1 MKKVKILA
9 FIVLLTTFVSSMS
22 ACVQITVNTTSVES
36 SMSSASSMDE
46 KQESASS
53 EISEQVVSEPPRTVP
68 NGYTIPDTNMTV
80 TIPEGATVLSVD
92 TPAGD
97 AAWSK
102 AGILD
107 ASEKIKEMQKNG
119 TTAEIIAANGDT
131 IAVAAKSSDYAN
143 SVFNLNN
150 LDEKGKKDFLKYME
164 PSSMDGSTTGTIT
177 WYDHAQI
184 PFFMIDICAENIK
197 EEGPVYE
204 RLYGTLYDGKIV
216 SFDLFGDTK
225 EISEETDAFMRA
237 VVDSAV
243 ISAFAEAPTI
253 ENGLSRQS
261 AVTLG
266 AVGVLIV
273 LLIVYFVTT
282 HSRNKREKQLRKET
296 ADRLAEYRRS
306 KQDDESVGT
315 GALRFVNETDHD
327 DAAIKTFANY
337 QAYHL
342 QIFMPVFTVVLSVI
356 ALYVVWQLGN
366 FDSNWWV
373 MLLLIGFA
381 IYSLYKLATASTNTA
396 KVLMRSYGKLR
407 SRRAAYY
414 FYDGDF
420 RITGLQASNLHP
432 YFQISRMYETN
443 EYFYMY
449 FGEGNTYFIRKDGFK
464 QGDADAFRTFMKEK
478 LGKRFK

>member
-1 MKKVKILA
+1 MTNQRKSMR
-9 FIVLLTTFVSSMS
+9 FIGCLLTVFMLAVVFCLP
-22 ACVQITVNTTSVES
+22 ALAD
-36 SMSSASSMDE
+36 SASSN
-46 KQESASS
+46 
-53 EISEQVVSEPPRTVP
+53 T
-68 NGYTIPDTNMTV
+68 YTIPDTNMTV

-119 TTAEIIAANGDT
+119 TTAEIVAANGDT

-253 ENGLSRQS
+253 EN
-261 AVTLG
+261 
-266 AVGVLIV
+266 
-273 LLIVYFVTT
+273 
-282 HSRNKREKQLRKET
+282 
-296 ADRLAEYRRS
+296 
-306 KQDDESVGT
+306 
-315 GALRFVNETDHD
+315 
-327 DAAIKTFANY
+327 

-407 SRRAAYY
+407 NRRAAYY

>member
-1 MKKVKILA
+1 MKKVKILVS
-9 FIVLLTTFVSSMS
+9 IVLLTTFVSSMS
-22 ACVQITVNTTSVES
+22 ACVQITVNTTSDE
-36 SMSSASSMDE
+36 SSASSISNTPE
-46 KQESASS
+46 KQESTSS
-53 EISEQVVSEPPRTVP
+53 ETGENATSELPHTVP

-107 ASEKIKEMQKNG
+107 ASEKIEEMQKNG

-131 IAVAAKSSDYAN
+131 IAVAAKSSNYAN

-225 EISEETDAFMRA
+225 QISEETDAFMRA

-243 ISAFAEAPTI
+243 ISAFAENP
-253 ENGLSRQS
+253 
-261 AVTLG
+261 
-266 AVGVLIV
+266 
-273 LLIVYFVTT
+273 
-282 HSRNKREKQLRKET
+282 
-296 ADRLAEYRRS
+296 
-306 KQDDESVGT
+306 
-315 GALRFVNETDHD
+315 
-327 DAAIKTFANY
+327 
-337 QAYHL
+337 
-342 QIFMPVFTVVLSVI
+342 
-356 ALYVVWQLGN
+356 
-366 FDSNWWV
+366 
-373 MLLLIGFA
+373 
-381 IYSLYKLATASTNTA
+381 
-396 KVLMRSYGKLR
+396 
-407 SRRAAYY
+407 
-414 FYDGDF
+414 
-420 RITGLQASNLHP
+420 
-432 YFQISRMYETN
+432 
-443 EYFYMY
+443 
-449 FGEGNTYFIRKDGFK
+449 
-464 QGDADAFRTFMKEK
+464 
-478 LGKRFK
+478 

>member
-1 MKKVKILA
+1 
-9 FIVLLTTFVSSMS
+9 
-22 ACVQITVNTTSVES
+22 
-36 SMSSASSMDE
+36 
-46 KQESASS
+46 
-53 EISEQVVSEPPRTVP
+53 
-68 NGYTIPDTNMTV
+68 
-80 TIPEGATVLSVD
+80 
-92 TPAGD
+92 
-97 AAWSK
+97 
-102 AGILD
+102 
-107 ASEKIKEMQKNG
+107 
-119 TTAEIIAANGDT
+119 
-131 IAVAAKSSDYAN
+131 
-143 SVFNLNN
+143 
-150 LDEKGKKDFLKYME
+150 
-164 PSSMDGSTTGTIT
+164 
-177 WYDHAQI
+177 
-184 PFFMIDICAENIK
+184 
-197 EEGPVYE
+197 
-204 RLYGTLYDGKIV
+204 
-216 SFDLFGDTK
+216 
-225 EISEETDAFMRA
+225 
-237 VVDSAV
+237 
-243 ISAFAEAPTI
+243 
-253 ENGLSRQS
+253 
-261 AVTLG
+261 VTLG

-407 SRRAAYY
+407 NRRAAYY

>member
-1 MKKVKILA
+1 MTNQRKSMR
-9 FIVLLTTFVSSMS
+9 FIGCLLTVFMLAVVFCLP
-22 ACVQITVNTTSVES
+22 ALAD
-36 SMSSASSMDE
+36 SASSN
-46 KQESASS
+46 
-53 EISEQVVSEPPRTVP
+53 T
-68 NGYTIPDTNMTV
+68 YTIPDTNMTV

-225 EISEETDAFMRA
+225 QISEETDAFMRA

-407 SRRAAYY
+407 NRRAAYY

-449 FGEGNTYFIRKDGFK
+449 FGEDNTYFIRKDGFK

>member
-1 MKKVKILA
+1 MTNQRKSMRFIGCLLA
-9 FIVLLTTFVSSMS
+9 VFMLAVVFCLPAL
-22 ACVQITVNTTSVES
+22 AD
-36 SMSSASSMDE
+36 SASSN
-46 KQESASS
+46 
-53 EISEQVVSEPPRTVP
+53 T
-68 NGYTIPDTNMTV
+68 YTIPDTNMTV

-150 LDEKGKKDFLKYME
+150 LDEKGKKDFFEIHGAVFHGRQHDRHHHVVRPRTDSVL
-164 PSSMDGSTTGTIT
+164 
-177 WYDHAQI
+177 YDRHLCGEYQGG
-184 PFFMIDICAENIK
+184 
-197 EEGPVYE
+197 GPVYE

-243 ISAFAEAPTI
+243 ISAFAETPTI

-342 QIFMPVFTVVLSVI
+342 QIFMPVFTVILSVI

-396 KVLMRSYGKLR
+396 KMLMRSYGKLR

>member
-143 SVFNLNN
+143 SDFNLNN

-243 ISAFAEAPTI
+243 ISAFAENP
-253 ENGLSRQS
+253 
-261 AVTLG
+261 
-266 AVGVLIV
+266 
-273 LLIVYFVTT
+273 
-282 HSRNKREKQLRKET
+282 
-296 ADRLAEYRRS
+296 
-306 KQDDESVGT
+306 
-315 GALRFVNETDHD
+315 
-327 DAAIKTFANY
+327 
-337 QAYHL
+337 
-342 QIFMPVFTVVLSVI
+342 
-356 ALYVVWQLGN
+356 
-366 FDSNWWV
+366 
-373 MLLLIGFA
+373 
-381 IYSLYKLATASTNTA
+381 
-396 KVLMRSYGKLR
+396 
-407 SRRAAYY
+407 
-414 FYDGDF
+414 
-420 RITGLQASNLHP
+420 
-432 YFQISRMYETN
+432 
-443 EYFYMY
+443 
-449 FGEGNTYFIRKDGFK
+449 
-464 QGDADAFRTFMKEK
+464 
-478 LGKRFK
+478 

>member
-1 MKKVKILA
+1 MKVWYNDNNYCDAYAPCTQKGRIHDKSKKKHALYRLSADSFHAGSCFLSAGFGGQCIIEHIHDSGHEHDRHNPRGRDGA
-9 FIVLLTTFVSSMS
+9 FRRYPGGR
-22 ACVQITVNTTSVES
+22 CRVEQGRHFGRER
-36 SMSSASSMDE
+36 D
-46 KQESASS
+46 
-53 EISEQVVSEPPRTVP
+53 
-68 NGYTIPDTNMTV
+68 
-80 TIPEGATVLSVD
+80 
-92 TPAGD
+92 
-97 AAWSK
+97 
-102 AGILD
+102 
-107 ASEKIKEMQKNG
+107 G
-119 TTAEIIAANGDT
+119 TTAEIVAANGDT

-407 SRRAAYY
+407 NRRAAYY

>member
-1 MKKVKILA
+1 MTNQKKSARFTGCLLA
-9 FIVLLTTFVSSMS
+9 VFMLAVVFCLPALADS
-22 ACVQITVNTTSVES
+22 AAPTE
-36 SMSSASSMDE
+36 
-46 KQESASS
+46 
-53 EISEQVVSEPPRTVP
+53 
-68 NGYTIPDTNMTV
+68 YTIPDTNMTV
-80 TIPEGATVLSVD
+80 TIPEGATVLSAD

-97 AAWSK
+97 ASWSK

-107 ASEKIKEMQKNG
+107 ASEKIEEMQKNG
-119 TTAEIIAANGDT
+119 ISAEIINANGDT
-131 IAVAAKSSDYAN
+131 IAVAAKSSTYAS
-143 SVFNLNN
+143 SVFNLND
-150 LDEKGKKDFLKYME
+150 LDENGKKDFLKYME

-177 WYDHAQI
+177 WYDHEQI
-184 PFFMIDICAENIK
+184 PFFKIDICAESI
-197 EEGPVYE
+197 EDEPVYE

-216 SFDLFGDTK
+216 SFDLYGGTS
-225 EISEETDAFMRA
+225 EISGETDAFMRA

-243 ISAFAEAPTI
+243 ISAFAEKPTV
-253 ENGLSRQS
+253 ENGLSSQS
-261 AVTLG
+261 VATLS

-273 LLIVYFVTT
+273 LLVVYFVTT
-282 HSRNKREKQLRKET
+282 HSRNKREKQQRKET
-296 ADRLAEYRRS
+296 ADRLAEYRRA
-306 KQDDESVGT
+306 KQDNEDAGT
-315 GALRFVNETDHD
+315 GELRFVNETDHD

-342 QIFMPVFTVVLSVI
+342 QIFMPVFTVILSII

-373 MLLLIGFA
+373 MLLLAGFA

-396 KVLMRSYGKLR
+396 KALMRSYGKLR

-443 EYFYMY
+443 DYFYMY

-464 QGDADAFRTFMKEK
+464 EGDADAFRAFMKEK

>member
-22 ACVQITVNTTSVES
+22 ACVQITVNTTSVEPS
-36 SMSSASSMDE
+36 TSSASSMDE
-46 KQESASS
+46 KQESTSS
-53 EISEQVVSEPPRTVP
+53 ETGENATSELPHTVP
-68 NGYTIPDTNMTV
+68 NGYTIPDTNMTISV
-80 TIPEGATVLSVD
+80 PEDAVVLSVD

-225 EISEETDAFMRA
+225 QISEETDAFMRA

-243 ISAFAEAPTI
+243 ISAFAENP
-253 ENGLSRQS
+253 
-261 AVTLG
+261 
-266 AVGVLIV
+266 
-273 LLIVYFVTT
+273 
-282 HSRNKREKQLRKET
+282 
-296 ADRLAEYRRS
+296 
-306 KQDDESVGT
+306 
-315 GALRFVNETDHD
+315 
-327 DAAIKTFANY
+327 
-337 QAYHL
+337 
-342 QIFMPVFTVVLSVI
+342 
-356 ALYVVWQLGN
+356 
-366 FDSNWWV
+366 
-373 MLLLIGFA
+373 
-381 IYSLYKLATASTNTA
+381 
-396 KVLMRSYGKLR
+396 
-407 SRRAAYY
+407 
-414 FYDGDF
+414 
-420 RITGLQASNLHP
+420 
-432 YFQISRMYETN
+432 
-443 EYFYMY
+443 
-449 FGEGNTYFIRKDGFK
+449 
-464 QGDADAFRTFMKEK
+464 
-478 LGKRFK
+478 

>member
-1 MKKVKILA
+1 MKNIKTFGLAILLM
-9 FIVLLTTFVSSMS
+9 VLIGSMS
-22 ACVQITVNTTSVES
+22 GCIQITVNTTSDES
-36 SMSSASSMDE
+36 SAPSISNTPE
-46 KQESASS
+46 KQGSTSS
-53 EISEQVVSEPPRTVP
+53 ETGENATSELPHTVP
-68 NGYTIPDTNMTV
+68 NGYTIPDTNMTISV
-80 TIPEGATVLSVD
+80 PEDAVVLSVD

-225 EISEETDAFMRA
+225 QISEETDAFMRA

-243 ISAFAEAPTI
+243 ISAFAENP
-253 ENGLSRQS
+253 
-261 AVTLG
+261 
-266 AVGVLIV
+266 
-273 LLIVYFVTT
+273 
-282 HSRNKREKQLRKET
+282 
-296 ADRLAEYRRS
+296 
-306 KQDDESVGT
+306 
-315 GALRFVNETDHD
+315 
-327 DAAIKTFANY
+327 
-337 QAYHL
+337 
-342 QIFMPVFTVVLSVI
+342 
-356 ALYVVWQLGN
+356 
-366 FDSNWWV
+366 
-373 MLLLIGFA
+373 
-381 IYSLYKLATASTNTA
+381 
-396 KVLMRSYGKLR
+396 
-407 SRRAAYY
+407 
-414 FYDGDF
+414 
-420 RITGLQASNLHP
+420 
-432 YFQISRMYETN
+432 
-443 EYFYMY
+443 
-449 FGEGNTYFIRKDGFK
+449 
-464 QGDADAFRTFMKEK
+464 
-478 LGKRFK
+478 

>member
-1 MKKVKILA
+1 MTNQRKSMRFIGCLLA
-9 FIVLLTTFVSSMS
+9 VFMLAVVFCLPAL
-22 ACVQITVNTTSVES
+22 AD
-36 SMSSASSMDE
+36 SASSN
-46 KQESASS
+46 
-53 EISEQVVSEPPRTVP
+53 T
-68 NGYTIPDTNMTV
+68 YTIPDTNMTV

-131 IAVAAKSSDYAN
+131 
-143 SVFNLNN
+143 
-150 LDEKGKKDFLKYME
+150 
-164 PSSMDGSTTGTIT
+164 MDGSTTGTIT

-243 ISAFAEAPTI
+243 ISAFAETPTI

-342 QIFMPVFTVVLSVI
+342 QIFMPVFTVILSVI

-396 KVLMRSYGKLR
+396 KMLMRSYGKLR

>member
-1 MKKVKILA
+1 MTNQRKSMR
-9 FIVLLTTFVSSMS
+9 FIGCLLTVFMLAVVFCLP
-22 ACVQITVNTTSVES
+22 ALAD
-36 SMSSASSMDE
+36 SASSN
-46 KQESASS
+46 
-53 EISEQVVSEPPRTVP
+53 T
-68 NGYTIPDTNMTV
+68 YTIPDTNMTV

-119 TTAEIIAANGDT
+119 TTAEIVAANGDT

-366 FDSNWWV
+366 STATGGSCYCLSALRFTAFISLRRLPPTRQRCLCAPTV
-373 MLLLIGFA
+373 SCVTAAPRTISTMATSASRVYRLLTCTRISRSAACMRRMNISICILARA
-381 IYSLYKLATASTNTA
+381 IRTLSARTALSRETP
-396 KVLMRSYGKLR
+396 MRSAPL
-407 SRRAAYY
+407 
-414 FYDGDF
+414 
-420 RITGLQASNLHP
+420 
-432 YFQISRMYETN
+432 
-443 EYFYMY
+443 
-449 FGEGNTYFIRKDGFK
+449 
-464 QGDADAFRTFMKEK
+464 
-478 LGKRFK
+478 

>member
-1 MKKVKILA
+1 MTNQKKSARFTGCLLA
-9 FIVLLTTFVSSMS
+9 IFMLAVVFCLPALADS
-22 ACVQITVNTTSVES
+22 AAPTE
-36 SMSSASSMDE
+36 
-46 KQESASS
+46 
-53 EISEQVVSEPPRTVP
+53 
-68 NGYTIPDTNMTV
+68 YTIPDTNMTV
-80 TIPEGATVLSVD
+80 TIPEGATVLSAD

-97 AAWSK
+97 ASWSK

-107 ASEKIKEMQKNG
+107 ASEKIEEMQKNG
-119 TTAEIIAANGDT
+119 ISAEIINANGDT
-131 IAVAAKSSDYAN
+131 IAVAAKSSTYAS
-143 SVFNLNN
+143 SVFNLND
-150 LDEKGKKDFLKYME
+150 LDENGKKDFLKYME

-177 WYDHAQI
+177 WYDHEQI
-184 PFFMIDICAENIK
+184 PFFKIDICAESI
-197 EEGPVYE
+197 EDEPVYE

-216 SFDLFGDTK
+216 SFDLYGGTS

-243 ISAFAEAPTI
+243 ISAFAEKPTV
-253 ENGLSRQS
+253 ENGLSSQS
-261 AVTLG
+261 IATLS

-273 LLIVYFVTT
+273 LLVVYFVTT
-282 HSRNKREKQLRKET
+282 HSRNKREKQQRKET
-296 ADRLAEYRRS
+296 ADRLAEYRRA
-306 KQDDESVGT
+306 KQDNEDAGT

-342 QIFMPVFTVVLSVI
+342 QIFMPVFTVILSII

-373 MLLLIGFA
+373 MLLLAGFA

-396 KVLMRSYGKLR
+396 KALMRSYGKLR

-443 EYFYMY
+443 DYFYMY
-449 FGEGNTYFIRKDGFK
+449 FGEGNTYFIRKEGFK
-464 QGDADAFRTFMKEK
+464 EGDADAFRAFMKEK

>member
-1 MKKVKILA
+1 MTNQKKSARFTGCLLA
-9 FIVLLTTFVSSMS
+9 IFMLAVVFCLPALADS
-22 ACVQITVNTTSVES
+22 AAPTE
-36 SMSSASSMDE
+36 
-46 KQESASS
+46 
-53 EISEQVVSEPPRTVP
+53 
-68 NGYTIPDTNMTV
+68 YTIPDTNMTV
-80 TIPEGATVLSVD
+80 TIPEGATVLSAD

-97 AAWSK
+97 ASWSK

-107 ASEKIKEMQKNG
+107 ASEKIEEMQKNG
-119 TTAEIIAANGDT
+119 ISAEIINANGDT
-131 IAVAAKSSDYAN
+131 IAVAAKSSTYAS
-143 SVFNLNN
+143 SVFNLND
-150 LDEKGKKDFLKYME
+150 LDENGKKDFLKYME

-177 WYDHAQI
+177 WYDHEQI
-184 PFFMIDICAENIK
+184 PFFKIDICAESI
-197 EEGPVYE
+197 EDEPVYE

-216 SFDLFGDTK
+216 SFDLYGGTS

-243 ISAFAEAPTI
+243 ISAFAEKPTV
-253 ENGLSRQS
+253 ENGLSSQS
-261 AVTLG
+261 IATLST
-266 AVGVLIV
+266 VGVLIV

-282 HSRNKREKQLRKET
+282 HSRNKREKQQRKET
-296 ADRLAEYRRS
+296 ADRLAEYRRA
-306 KQDDESVGT
+306 KQDNEDAGT

-342 QIFMPVFTVVLSVI
+342 QIFMPVFTVILSII

-373 MLLLIGFA
+373 MLLLAGFA

-396 KVLMRSYGKLR
+396 KALMRSYGKLR

-443 EYFYMY
+443 DYFYMY

-464 QGDADAFRTFMKEK
+464 EGDADAFRAFMKEK

>member
-22 ACVQITVNTTSVES
+22 ACVQITVNTTSVEPS
-36 SMSSASSMDE
+36 TSSASSMDE
-46 KQESASS
+46 KQESTSS
-53 EISEQVVSEPPRTVP
+53 ETGENATSELPHTVP
-68 NGYTIPDTNMTV
+68 NGYTIPDTNMTISV
-80 TIPEGATVLSVD
+80 PEDAVVLSVD
-92 TPAGD
+92 APAGD

-107 ASEKIKEMQKNG
+107 ASEKIKDMQKNR

-225 EISEETDAFMRA
+225 QISEETDAFMRA

-243 ISAFAEAPTI
+243 ISAFAENP
-253 ENGLSRQS
+253 
-261 AVTLG
+261 
-266 AVGVLIV
+266 
-273 LLIVYFVTT
+273 
-282 HSRNKREKQLRKET
+282 
-296 ADRLAEYRRS
+296 
-306 KQDDESVGT
+306 
-315 GALRFVNETDHD
+315 
-327 DAAIKTFANY
+327 
-337 QAYHL
+337 
-342 QIFMPVFTVVLSVI
+342 
-356 ALYVVWQLGN
+356 
-366 FDSNWWV
+366 
-373 MLLLIGFA
+373 
-381 IYSLYKLATASTNTA
+381 
-396 KVLMRSYGKLR
+396 
-407 SRRAAYY
+407 
-414 FYDGDF
+414 
-420 RITGLQASNLHP
+420 
-432 YFQISRMYETN
+432 
-443 EYFYMY
+443 
-449 FGEGNTYFIRKDGFK
+449 
-464 QGDADAFRTFMKEK
+464 
-478 LGKRFK
+478 

>member
-1 MKKVKILA
+1 MTKQRKSVRFTGCLLA
-9 FIVLLTTFVSSMS
+9 VFMLAVVFCLPALADS
-22 ACVQITVNTTSVES
+22 AEGANSNT
-36 SMSSASSMDE
+36 
-46 KQESASS
+46 
-53 EISEQVVSEPPRTVP
+53 
-68 NGYTIPDTNMTV
+68 YTIPDTNMTV
-80 TIPEGATVLSVD
+80 TIPDGATVLSVD

-107 ASEKIKEMQKNG
+107 ASEKIEEMQKNG
-119 TTAEIIAANGDT
+119 TTAEIINDNGDT
-131 IAVAAKSSDYAN
+131 IAVAAKSSNYAN

-150 LDEKGKKDFLKYME
+150 LDEKGKNDFLKYME

-184 PFFMIDICAENIK
+184 PFFKIDICAESI
-197 EEGPVYE
+197 EDEPVYE

-216 SFDLFGDTK
+216 SFDLYGGTS

-243 ISAFAEAPTI
+243 ISAFAETPTI
-253 ENGLSRQS
+253 ESGLSRQS

-282 HSRNKREKQLRKET
+282 HNRNKREKQQRKET

-306 KQDDESVGT
+306 KQDDESAGT
-315 GALRFVNETDHD
+315 GELRFVNETDHD

-342 QIFMPVFTVVLSVI
+342 QIFMPVFTVILSVI

-373 MLLLIGFA
+373 MLLLAGFA

-396 KVLMRSYGKLR
+396 KALMRSYGKLR

-443 EYFYMY
+443 EYFYMS
-449 FGEGNTYFIRKDGFK
+449 FGEENTYFIRKDGFK
-464 QGDADAFRTFMKEK
+464 QGDADAFRAFMKEK

>member
-22 ACVQITVNTTSVES
+22 ACVQITVNTTSVEPS
-36 SMSSASSMDE
+36 TSSASSMDE
-46 KQESASS
+46 KQESTSS
-53 EISEQVVSEPPRTVP
+53 ETGENATSELPHTVP
-68 NGYTIPDTNMTV
+68 NGYTIPDTNMTISV
-80 TIPEGATVLSVD
+80 PEDAVVLSVD

-243 ISAFAEAPTI
+243 ISAFAENP
-253 ENGLSRQS
+253 
-261 AVTLG
+261 
-266 AVGVLIV
+266 
-273 LLIVYFVTT
+273 
-282 HSRNKREKQLRKET
+282 
-296 ADRLAEYRRS
+296 
-306 KQDDESVGT
+306 
-315 GALRFVNETDHD
+315 
-327 DAAIKTFANY
+327 
-337 QAYHL
+337 
-342 QIFMPVFTVVLSVI
+342 
-356 ALYVVWQLGN
+356 
-366 FDSNWWV
+366 
-373 MLLLIGFA
+373 
-381 IYSLYKLATASTNTA
+381 
-396 KVLMRSYGKLR
+396 
-407 SRRAAYY
+407 
-414 FYDGDF
+414 
-420 RITGLQASNLHP
+420 
-432 YFQISRMYETN
+432 
-443 EYFYMY
+443 
-449 FGEGNTYFIRKDGFK
+449 
-464 QGDADAFRTFMKEK
+464 
-478 LGKRFK
+478 

>member
-22 ACVQITVNTTSVES
+22 ACVQITVNTTSVEPS
-36 SMSSASSMDE
+36 TSSASSMDE
-46 KQESASS
+46 KQESTSS
-53 EISEQVVSEPPRTVP
+53 ETGENATSELPHTVP
-68 NGYTIPDTNMTV
+68 NGYTIPDTNMTISV
-80 TIPEGATVLSVD
+80 PEDAVVLSVD

-107 ASEKIKEMQKNG
+107 ASEKIKDMQKNR

-225 EISEETDAFMRA
+225 QISEETDAFMRA

-243 ISAFAEAPTI
+243 ISAFAENP
-253 ENGLSRQS
+253 
-261 AVTLG
+261 
-266 AVGVLIV
+266 
-273 LLIVYFVTT
+273 
-282 HSRNKREKQLRKET
+282 
-296 ADRLAEYRRS
+296 
-306 KQDDESVGT
+306 
-315 GALRFVNETDHD
+315 
-327 DAAIKTFANY
+327 
-337 QAYHL
+337 
-342 QIFMPVFTVVLSVI
+342 
-356 ALYVVWQLGN
+356 
-366 FDSNWWV
+366 
-373 MLLLIGFA
+373 
-381 IYSLYKLATASTNTA
+381 
-396 KVLMRSYGKLR
+396 
-407 SRRAAYY
+407 
-414 FYDGDF
+414 
-420 RITGLQASNLHP
+420 
-432 YFQISRMYETN
+432 
-443 EYFYMY
+443 
-449 FGEGNTYFIRKDGFK
+449 
-464 QGDADAFRTFMKEK
+464 
-478 LGKRFK
+478 